1 MSGKPKKMF
10 ITATVLILTG
20 LIIFAGV
27 MMAMKW
33 NFKGLSTVR
42 YETNTHT
49 ITEEYKNISVISK
62 TADIVL
68 SPSENGETRV
78 VCYEMENVKH
88 RVSMQNETLT
98 IEVEDDRE
106 WYQHIAIN
114 FDTPKI
120 TVYIPKGEYG
130 SLSVESK
137 TGDVKIPSDFSFDSI
152 DVSISTGDVKN
163 YASVTKG
170 IKIKTTTGDI
180 CVENVS
186 AYYLEFSVTTG
197 DIAASD
203 IDCKNFLSGAGTG
216 DMKLKNVIAEEKMVI
231 EADTGDITFKKCDA
245 GEIYV
250 KTDTGDVSGSLLS
263 KKVFLCETDTGSV
276 KVPKSTVGGRC
287 EITTD
292 TGDIKIEII
301 E

>member
-27 MMAMKW
+27 MTAMKW

-88 RVSMQNETLT
+88 RVSVQNETLT
-98 IEVEDDRE
+98 IEVEDDRA

-120 TVYIPKGEYG
+120 TIYIPKGEYG

-186 AYYLEFSVTTG
+186 AYYLELSVTTG
-197 DIAASD
+197 DIAVSD

-231 EADTGDITFKKCDA
+231 ESDTGDITLEKCDA

-263 KKVFLCETDTGSV
+263 QKVFLCETDTGSV
-276 KVPKSTVGGRC
+276 KVPKSDTGGRC